1 MPDVVAQLGKAF
13 ERIASTRMVGLPFV
27 NPALQVA
34 TIGFT
39 PWEEARVGVLV
50 TPWSINLVAVANHPE
65 TLRLATDTR
74 RRWRFPS
81 GEYDLMGGEEPECG
95 CFQFCSLFSP
105 ALDFANQE
113 AAITT
118 ATAAMEALFTGAER
132 DEREAAR
139 MAGSSVL
146 QAPTSRR
153 GFLRGVFG
161 AANS

>member
-1 MPDVVAQLGKAF
+1 MPDVVVGLQQAF
-13 ERIASTRMVGLPFV
+13 ERIATTRMLGLPFI
-27 NPALQVA
+27 NPVLRVA

-39 PWEEARVGVLV
+39 PWEEARIGVLV

-81 GEYDLMGGEEPECG
+81 GEYDLMGGEEAECG

-105 ALDFANQE
+105 ALDFVDQE
-113 AAITT
+113 AAE
-118 ATAAMEALFTGAER
+118 ATAAAAMAALFEGAER

-161 AANS
+161 AAKV